1 MVVDR
6 PSILMIPGLC
16 SDGAIWKRT
25 IAALGSEFHCTVGD
39 TLQDVSLPA
48 MAHRILDSA
57 PEKFALAGVSMGGM
71 VAMELIKLAPARV
84 THLALVDTNA
94 RPDML
99 RQKVYRRLANMVVN
113 LTNDFRPLAR
123 RGLSSLVH
131 PDAPEDVK
139 AEMIEMSVR
148 VGPEV
153 YVRQNRAVWKR
164 PDLRKI
170 LPGIAVPTSVIVGR
184 EDVLLPV
191 AMSREIHEL
200 TPNSTLHV
208 IPDCGHLPPIEK
220 PGIVADLLR
229 GLVRIG

>member
-1 MVVDR
+1 
-6 PSILMIPGLC
+6 
-16 SDGAIWKRT
+16 
-25 IAALGSEFHCTVGD
+25 
-39 TLQDVSLPA
+39 
-48 MAHRILDSA
+48 
-57 PEKFALAGVSMGGM
+57 
-71 VAMELIKLAPARV
+71 
-84 THLALVDTNA
+84 
-94 RPDML
+94 
-99 RQKVYRRLANMVVN
+99 
-113 LTNDFRPLAR
+113 
-123 RGLSSLVH
+123 
-131 PDAPEDVK
+131 
-139 AEMIEMSVR
+139 VR